1 MRVVC
6 CVVSRK
12 AFGCENVPLR
22 LESVNSAYLAVLLAR
37 CSVSPLFNS
46 SDLDLQVKL
55 KMRRRMASLV
65 RASRGEGLGEGFQNL
80 SRFGFVS
87 RCFYA

>member
-1 MRVVC
+1 MD
-6 CVVSRK
+6 
-12 AFGCENVPLR
+12 LR
-22 LESVNSAYLAVLLAR
+22 LESVNSSPLAVLLRR
-37 CSVSPLFNS
+37 CFVHPLFNS

-65 RASRGEGLGEGFQNL
+65 RASRGEELGEGFPNL